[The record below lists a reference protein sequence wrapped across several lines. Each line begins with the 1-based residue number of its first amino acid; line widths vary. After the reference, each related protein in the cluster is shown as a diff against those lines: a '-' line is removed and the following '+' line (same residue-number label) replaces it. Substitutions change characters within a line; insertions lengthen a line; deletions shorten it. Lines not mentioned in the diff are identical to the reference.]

1 MTLDNDR
8 TAPTP
13 PARQSP
19 ETHLHIV
26 RRLRRAFLS
35 ICRCGD
41 VRFSPYRLTTD
52 QYALMRAVQRQ
63 QGIRQADLGNV
74 IFAEPNTVTA
84 MVSLLERRGILRR
97 KLSPADGRARLLYL
111 TTHGQNVMQRL
122 SEDWDPMR
130 KLLIDCFAGESGQK
144 TLEVLDRVYE
154 EMEREREK
162 LIRSAEPADEQDLAP
177 FVQELNKPADIRS
190 TAKPTNIRSSKRS
203 ALALMKDK
211 VQKPANKTA
220 RPQKRSLTN

>member
-1 MTLDNDR
+1 MTPDNDR
-8 TAPTP
+8 PGPAP
-13 PARQSP
+13 PATQSP

-41 VRFSPYRLTTD
+41 VLFSPYRLTTD

-63 QGIRQADLGNV
+63 QGIRQADLGNI

-84 MVSLLERRGILRR
+84 MVSLLEKRGILRR
-97 KLSPADGRARLLYL
+97 KLSPTDGRARLLYL

-130 KLLIDCFAGESGQK
+130 KLLIDCFAGTSGQK
-144 TLEVLDRVYE
+144 TLEVLDHVYE
-154 EMEREREK
+154 EMQREREK
-162 LIRSAEPADEQDLAP
+162 LIQSAEQIEEQPHIAP
-177 FVQELNKPADIRS
+177 ELNSPVNVKPA
-190 TAKPTNIRSSKRS
+190 AAATNIRTSKRAS
-203 ALALMKDK
+203 LALMK
-211 VQKPANKTA
+211 ANVPVKRRKAA

>member
-1 MTLDNDR
+1 MTRDDDQ
-8 TAPTP
+8 TAPT
-13 PARQSP
+13 RQST

-35 ICRCGD
+35 VCRCGD
-41 VRFSPYRLTTD
+41 VLFSPYRLTTD

-84 MVSLLERRGILRR
+84 MVSLLEKRGILRR

-144 TLEVLDRVYE
+144 TLDVLDRVYE
-154 EMEREREK
+154 EMRREREK
-162 LIRSAEPADEQDLAP
+162 LLQSAEQLNEQNLAH
-177 FVQELNKPADIRS
+177 FAQELNRPVNVEPATPADV
-190 TAKPTNIRSSKRS
+190 PSSKRTS
-203 ALALMKDK
+203 LALMKAEAPK
-211 VQKPANKTA
+211 SGKRQKTVRA
-220 RPQKRSLTN
+220 RKRSLTN